1 MSVLSRKMFNNPNGR
16 DARNKLKGMGG
27 IMASSPELANMVQGY
42 GDGGGIDLNF
52 MDDYKSRS
60 IRNYLDSL
68 PPLIKE
74 GIIQNKDVPVFNAE
88 GDVIGFQPRAIDGKV
103 LRSGEEVLED
113 YMSDSGDGIIP
124 RISQEEIDRVESA
137 TEEYNRSRGPGNM
150 FDLPEARTNIG
161 EAFYNIIETFGSIPA
176 AVAQGAFLLTEQG
189 LKLNPEFVAGIQS
202 GDIPLPKGFDLAKF
216 KEFQDETTGRP
227 SGMVEGQATEVG
239 DKDAVSMME
248 AFGGGTSGQTAAEVL
263 QSGTSGEEL
272 KEMLRQAE
280 IDQAK
285 KGPGSPVME
294 EYLREPYKEP
304 LVRMAEEKKK
314 EEEKLEEE
322 ATQRGLDADAARK
335 TKEALSYIAKGVPD
349 DAGLGTTTTEKSDS
363 LQSFIDEF
371 NKYKPDYEGP
381 DKGMILA
388 KIGFA
393 MAAGKDPN
401 ALVNI
406 ANAFGQGADM
416 LIKDKAKRDEFNR
429 QVDLAALQYGIGEV
443 SKIRQ
448 EDRLEA
454 RTIAKERR
462 GFEKFTFGAEGG
474 VYRGKKYGPFQ
485 DVAIMVGDIQDNK
498 MPTGL
503 ISSSTV
509 TALNKKGSSMTGLI
523 EDLVKQKVISEEGG
537 RKDIEEYTKAS
548 SGAIRTERAIGIAE
562 KLMLNIAEGGVV
574 GIAPVV
580 KEIYERG
587 ASLLGKKK
595 EYTSIEQA
603 RNGFRALL
611 QEVIPITLGDAQSA
625 NSISNKDVDYLIQA
639 YFGPKALEDLTFN
652 FIFESEGAMVERLQR
667 ATAAMRA
674 DQKKNFTIMTGIEQR
689 LQPLFKRGTLTVD
702 ESGAVS
708 GVSALELLN
717 PARQALLDANLII
730 EGQDDIGLNVGAS
743 IGYTRD
749 PDTGIYRFK
758 QPKGN

>member
-42 GDGGGIDLNF
+42 SDGDQIRVPKSGPLGGINEFTEFVNYVNQLPSRLRENINF
-52 MDDYKSRS
+52 DDYQLQYK
-60 IRNYLDSL
+60 DGL
-68 PPLIKE
+68 PV
-74 GIIQNKDVPVFNAE
+74 GIE
-88 GDVIGFQPRAIDGKV
+88 PRAKDGKV
-103 LRSGEEVLED
+103 LRSGEEVL
-113 YMSDSGDGIIP
+113 DSTVP
-124 RISQEEIDRVESA
+124 RISQEEIDRIISA
-137 TEEYNRSRGPGNM
+137 TDELNQNRGPGNL

-161 EAFYNIIETFGSIPA
+161 EAFYNIIETFGSIPGA
-176 AVAQGAFLLTEQG
+176 IAQGAFLLTEQG

-216 KEFQDETTGRP
+216 EEFQDETTGRP
-227 SGMVEGQATEVG
+227 PGMVEGKIVNIG
-239 DKDAVSMME
+239 DEDALSILE
-248 AFGGGTSGQTAAEVL
+248 ARRPYKEPLVRMAETA
-263 QSGTSGEEL
+263 SEEL
-272 KEMLRQAE
+272 SRQRGLDADAARKTAE
-280 IDQAK
+280 ALALTRQ
-285 KGPGSPVME
+285 
-294 EYLREPYKEP
+294 PYKEP

-314 EEEKLEEE
+314 EKVEDE
-322 ATQRGLDADAARK
+322 AVQRGLDADAARK
-335 TKEALSYIAKGVPD
+335 TKEALSYIAKEVSD

-474 VYRGKKYGPFQ
+474 VYRGKKYGPFE

-523 EDLVKQKVISEEGG
+523 EDLVKQKVISEDGG
-537 RKDIEEYTKAS
+537 RKDIEAYTKAS
-548 SGAIRTERAIGIAE
+548 SNAIRTERAIGIAE
-562 KLMLNIAEGGVV
+562 KLMLNIGTEGVV

-652 FIFESEGAMVERLQR
+652 FIFESEGAMIERLQR